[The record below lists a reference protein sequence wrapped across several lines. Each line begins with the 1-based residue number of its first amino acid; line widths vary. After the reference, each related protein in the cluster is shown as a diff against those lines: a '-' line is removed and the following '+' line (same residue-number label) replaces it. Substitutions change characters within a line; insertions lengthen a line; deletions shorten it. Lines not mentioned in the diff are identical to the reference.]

1 MSTAPREPKNGQTRA
16 TTIRPRM
23 TQRWV
28 EGRVRKFAVPLDM
41 LGSLG
46 AEAQAPCT
54 LSRISC
60 QKNMAT
66 AHAAMVS
73 RVAVLA
79 PVTTR
84 PTPTTLSFR
93 PRMG

>member
-1 MSTAPREPKNGQTRA
+1 M
-16 TTIRPRM
+16 
-23 TQRWV
+23 
-28 EGRVRKFAVPLDM
+28 EGRVRKFAVPFDM
-41 LGSLG
+41 PGSLG
-46 AEAQAPCT
+46 AEAQAPWT
-54 LSRISC
+54 FSRISC

-66 AHAAMVS
+66 AHAAMAS
-73 RVAVLA
+73 RVGVSA

>member
-1 MSTAPREPKNGQTRA
+1 MN
-16 TTIRPRM
+16 
-23 TQRWV
+23 QRWV
-28 EGRVRKFAVPLDM
+28 EGRVRKLLVLFDM

-46 AEAQAPCT
+46 ALAQAPCT
-54 LSRISC
+54 LSRNIC
-60 QKNMAT
+60 QANMAT
-66 AHAAMVS
+66 AQAAMAS
-73 RVAVLA
+73 RVGVSA